1 MAQYIAGQGQTPQG
15 QNPIGQNPT
24 AQTKPLQQAQGTVQT
39 RDAGGRVVPAQ
50 NQQVTGQQQPVTPG
64 GAAGGTPKG
73 KPGGQYPQGGGKPG
87 MQSYGAGGT
96 YGGDTFGGFNPQ
108 GGYWGWNP
116 RNVVGISPGEQAAS
130 GMAFGLPD
138 IGSGNYNQAI
148 QGWQQLQSG
157 NLNPLMQQYMSQA
170 GQLGQLPGSAEEAM
184 NLYRQARGVGARQ
197 VTGAGLTDDPAF
209 QAAQQAYETSIMPL
223 IQNQAAMAGL
233 GNSTALTNALGSAQA
248 QYLLP
253 TVQDT
258 LARQERGID
267 RELQALMGG
276 AGGLMSGAGMEQQ
289 GRMAGVNALG
299 QGGQMSN
306 QNLMAGTQGL
316 FNMGNQEQMNQL
328 NAINALMQTGGNARG
343 ISQAQQ
349 DAQYNEW
356 IRQMTGFENSMFSPL
371 GMTPG
376 FMGARTIQQKK

>member
-1 MAQYIAGQGQTPQG
+1 MAQYIPGEGQTPQG
-15 QNPIGQNPT
+15 QNPQGQIPV
-24 AQTKPLQQAQGTVQT
+24 AGTKPLQQAQGTVQPRT
-39 RDAGGRVVPAQ
+39 ATG
-50 NQQVTGQQQPVTPG
+50 QVAPITGQQSPIPG
-64 GAAGGTPKG
+64 YGGSPKG
-73 KPGGQYPQGGGKPG
+73 KPGSGGSSMGQFGGKPG
-87 MQSYGAGGT
+87 GGYGMGTSGAGGQ
-96 YGGDTFGGFNPQ
+96 YGGNTFGGFNPQ
-108 GGYWGWNP
+108 GGYWGFNP
-116 RNVVGISPGEQAAS
+116 RNVVGISPGEQAAA
-130 GMAFGLPD
+130 GMSFGLP
-138 IGSGNYNQAI
+138 GVGQGNYDQAT

-184 NLYRQARGVGARQ
+184 NLYRQARGVGQQQ

-209 QAAQQAYETSIMPL
+209 QAAQQAYESRIMPL
-223 IQNQAAMAGL
+223 IQQQASMAGL

-306 QNLMAGTQGL
+306 NNLMSGTQGL

-328 NAINALMQTGGNARG
+328 NAINSLMQTGGNARG
-343 ISQAQQ
+343 ISQTQQ

-356 IRQMTGFENSMFSPL
+356 IRQMTGFENSMFSAL

-376 FMGARTIQQKK
+376 FMGARTVQDKGK